1 MQFLSHDKRQEI
13 SCHNV
18 SLQEKKKAYEYWLWF
33 VCFFLRGWDILIQD

>member
-18 SLQEKKKAYEYWLWF
+18 SLQEKKKHMNIDYGLS
-33 VCFFLRGWDILIQD
+33 VSS